1 MSDDEKVLTAKEI
14 IKIQNSYKDDT
25 AEKFILDLYEKNNY
39 RLCVTEELYLETCK
53 QNNIATTNEFLKFLV
68 LKNYIRK
75 KSDSKSLDKAEDL
88 YSDEILNEYVNQ
100 LKEENEKLQAEVE
113 SAQSDHEYIEKLARE
128 RLGLIKDGEQVIES
142 LEP

>member
-1 MSDDEKVLTAKEI
+1 MKKRLTLNKVIIIVIFDVFIFSLIRQGVALKRIKENLSVER
-14 IKIQNSYKDDT
+14 QN
-25 AEKFILDLYEKNNY
+25 L
-39 RLCVTEELYLETCK
+39 
-53 QNNIATTNEFLKFLV
+53 
-68 LKNYIRK
+68 
-75 KSDSKSLDKAEDL
+75 
-88 YSDEILNEYVNQ
+88 NQ

>member
-1 MSDDEKVLTAKEI
+1 MKGQRQRRIWTLLQKINKVIIIVIFAVFIFSLIRQGVALKRIKENLSVER
-14 IKIQNSYKDDT
+14 QN
-25 AEKFILDLYEKNNY
+25 L
-39 RLCVTEELYLETCK
+39 
-53 QNNIATTNEFLKFLV
+53 
-68 LKNYIRK
+68 
-75 KSDSKSLDKAEDL
+75 
-88 YSDEILNEYVNQ
+88 NQ

>member
-1 MSDDEKVLTAKEI
+1 MKKRLTLNKVIIIVIFAVFIFSLIRQGVALKRIKENLSVQR
-14 IKIQNSYKDDT
+14 QN
-25 AEKFILDLYEKNNY
+25 L
-39 RLCVTEELYLETCK
+39 
-53 QNNIATTNEFLKFLV
+53 
-68 LKNYIRK
+68 
-75 KSDSKSLDKAEDL
+75 
-88 YSDEILNEYVNQ
+88 NQ

>member
-1 MSDDEKVLTAKEI
+1 MKKRLTINKVIIIVIFAVFIFSLIRQGVALKRIKENLSVQR
-14 IKIQNSYKDDT
+14 QN
-25 AEKFILDLYEKNNY
+25 L
-39 RLCVTEELYLETCK
+39 
-53 QNNIATTNEFLKFLV
+53 
-68 LKNYIRK
+68 
-75 KSDSKSLDKAEDL
+75 
-88 YSDEILNEYVNQ
+88 NQ